1 MVKLARIFCLMEQY
15 NSWALSVSLEK
26 LVVPGDILGNKP
38 AHISSG
44 VCQNV
49 SVSNRVLETT
59 KVTAEVMTSL
69 SFKCCHKPE
78 RGGCKFITFTN

>member
-26 LVVPGDILGNKP
+26 LVVPGGILGNKP
-38 AHISSG
+38 RILSG

-49 SVSNRVLETT
+49 SVCNGVLETT
-59 KVTAEVMTSL
+59 KVT
-69 SFKCCHKPE
+69 
-78 RGGCKFITFTN
+78 TFMLP